1 MHGSGSVSELADAV
15 AHALETG
22 DRAGA
27 TELIAERW
35 TLLASASGR
44 ELRDL
49 IEGLPFDDWNT
60 DPRLLTAIGASYRS
74 IGTPSRSAALP
85 YFLTAEALLE
95 AQDDPFVHTIAVL
108 RAHHAAAL
116 RSLGRLEGARVLAE
130 SAWRLLEKDVT
141 LTPAR
146 RVAAQAFTALQQGM
160 IDIHL
165 GDYESAR
172 DRLRLAHGLSERH
185 LAQPELVECL
195 AGLTFL
201 KYTSGDFDCVDEFV
215 ARTRAAGS
223 PTVVE
228 SRFGAAAFIAELLV
242 AVERNQLPDARTLAV
257 RVAALTERTD
267 WEPLGLYAT
276 AAISIISGSHIE
288 GLDHVHRAQQLL
300 RTWEGP
306 AVART
311 LCEGMRG
318 TLLMHLGELDAAEE
332 IIGALVPTQNHAN
345 CPARFLAGIRFKAGD
360 STGCLAAL
368 EECEKLGESHA
379 SRTLIDVLL
388 LKAAANY
395 DLGRAR
401 LADIAFDRALLFVSR
416 TRMRTP
422 FTLIPSASMRRMLG
436 RAADRGQPEHIHAVL
451 DDLRAGVG
459 STGRIGDTAIEPLSD
474 RERDVAQRLYLDKTL
489 SEIAAELFISTNTVK
504 THVRSIYRKL
514 EASNRK
520 EAVRRAREL
529 GLYLEI
535 TPH

>member
-1 MHGSGSVSELADAV
+1 MQGSGGVAELTDAV
-15 AHALETG
+15 AHAVDVG
-22 DRAGA
+22 DRHGA
-27 TELIAERW
+27 IEIIAERW
-35 TLLASASGR
+35 PMLASSQGR

-49 IEGLPFDDWNT
+49 IEGLPFDDWNA

-74 IGTPSRSAALP
+74 IGTSSRSAALP
-85 YFLTAEALLE
+85 YFGTAGALLD
-95 AQDDPFVHTIAVL
+95 AQDDPSVHSRAL
-108 RAHHAAAL
+108 LLAHHAAAL
-116 RSLGRLEGARVLAE
+116 RSLGLLDNARELADT
-130 SAWRLLEKDVT
+130 AWSLLEHDVT

-146 RVAAQAFTALQQGM
+146 RISAQALTALQQG
-160 IDIHL
+160 ILDIHL
-165 GDYESAR
+165 GDYATAR
-172 DRLRLAHGLSERH
+172 NRLRLAHGLSEGH
-185 LAQPELVECL
+185 LAPPELVECL
-195 AGLTFL
+195 AGVALL
-201 KYTSGDFDCVDEFV
+201 KYTSGDFDGVDEFV
-215 ARTRAAGS
+215 ERVRAAGS
-223 PTVVE
+223 AAIVE
-228 SRFGAAAFIAELLV
+228 SQFGAPAFIAELLV
-242 AVERNQLPDARTLAV
+242 AVERGHLQSARTLAK
-257 RVAALTERTD
+257 RVASLTARTD

-276 AAISIISGSHIE
+276 AAISIISGGHIE

-306 AVART
+306 AVALR

-318 TLLMHLGELDAAEE
+318 TLLMHLGELDAAEA
-332 IIGALVPTQNHAN
+332 IIGGLVPTQNHAN

-360 STGCLAAL
+360 SKGCLAAL
-368 EECEKLGESHA
+368 EECEGLGEAHA

-422 FTLIPSASMRRMLG
+422 FTLVPSATMRRMLE

-459 STGRIGDTAIEPLSD
+459 SQGSIGNGAIEPLSE
-474 RERDVAQRLYLDKTL
+474 RERDVAQQLYLDKTL

-514 EASNRK
+514 EARNRK
-520 EAVRRAREL
+520 EAVRRATEL